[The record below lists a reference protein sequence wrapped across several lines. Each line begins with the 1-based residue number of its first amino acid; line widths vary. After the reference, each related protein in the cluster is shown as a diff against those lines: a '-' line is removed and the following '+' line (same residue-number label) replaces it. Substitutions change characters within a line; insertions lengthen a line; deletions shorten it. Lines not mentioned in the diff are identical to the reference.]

1 MSVPLLHSKTCSLAS
16 GSVCALAG
24 DPVSERFGPRSTP
37 IKTAFAE
44 SATTW
49 HCVRAIVYKISDDLP
64 QLTSRRRDKDAA
76 RRLASTATFERVMRP
91 RKGVKW
97 SPRAHLSQ
105 TL

>member
-1 MSVPLLHSKTCSLAS
+1 VIYGHSWEATQRGLAE
-16 GSVCALAG
+16 GL
-24 DPVSERFGPRSTP
+24 PP

-76 RRLASTATFERVMRP
+76 RRLASTVTFERVMRP
-91 RKGVKW
+91 
-97 SPRAHLSQ
+97 SEESQ
-105 TL
+105 NGLREFI